1 MKKLIAIMI
10 ATAAAVGIAA
20 AQTVTLQVSPDKLAT
35 AGTVLTSPNSQ
46 TFYVGSYSTNA
57 YTSQYTVAVT
67 TGTNWMSV
75 DVSSGSSTGE
85 WDTVTVTYVST
96 GLTAG
101 IYEGVITVAKTN
113 ALGGAQTK
121 TVAVTL
127 TVNDDVNLGVAYGP
141 SSIATDPS
149 GLAIGDRNKR
159 AVAIGSN
166 TVQIGGGVNSSAGT
180 AKIKAYEILT
190 SGGLIPAARLA
201 GVAMDA
207 SAATGVRAS
216 ILTGLYQADTNATTD
231 SAKYT
236 PAFIGQIL
244 TGKDGGTNTAYIAVG
259 LTTSSW
265 VKTFTP

>member
-20 AQTVTLQVSPDKLAT
+20 AQSLQVSPVKLAA
-35 AGTVLTSPNSQ
+35 AGTTLTSPDTQ
-46 TFYVGSYSTNA
+46 AFYVGSYSTNA
-57 YTSQYTVAVT
+57 ATSQYTVAVT

-96 GLTAG
+96 GLAAG
-101 IYEGVITVAKTN
+101 IYAGNIAVVKTN
-113 ALGGAQTK
+113 ATGGTK
-121 TVAVTL
+121 SNDLAVTL
-127 TVNDDVNLGVAYGP
+127 TVNEDVNLGVAYGP
-141 SSIATDPS
+141 SSIATAPS

-190 SGGLIPAARLA
+190 SDGLIPAARLA

-207 SAATGVRAS
+207 SAVTGVRAS